1 MTWLRGATAVWL
13 VVEALGLRPVFD
25 VDQLRLLME
34 HRPELALGALVLES
48 LPAIVG
54 ATFLL
59 RLLQPASFAGDG
71 PFAAAGRWSALL
83 AMAGLLYLPFHA
95 TSPEAALRELGLRV
109 ATFLGLALMLD
120 GSLEPRR

>member
-1 MTWLRGATAVWL
+1 MIWLRAVAAVWL

-34 HRPELALGALVLES
+34 HRPELAIGALVLES

-54 ATFLL
+54 AAFLL
-59 RLLQPASFAGDG
+59 RLLRPASFPGDG
-71 PFAAAGRWSALL
+71 PFAAAGRWAALL
-83 AMAGLLYLPFHA
+83 AMAGLLYLPIHA
-95 TSPEAALRELGLRV
+95 TNPEAALRELGLRV
-109 ATFLGLALMLD
+109 ATLLGLGLMLD